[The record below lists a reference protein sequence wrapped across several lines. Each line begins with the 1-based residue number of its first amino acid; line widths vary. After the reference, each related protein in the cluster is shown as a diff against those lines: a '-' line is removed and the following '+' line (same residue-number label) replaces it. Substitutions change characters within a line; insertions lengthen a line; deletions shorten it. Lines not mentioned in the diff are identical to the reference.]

1 MPYTIAILSLNSDL
15 LHVSMQDILTIYD
28 ISLNENLYSKYST
41 QLTQQPQLV
50 RCSPLVWILSW
61 QHHLYLESSGFTE
74 LSIVWECYQIFTSLV
89 PQMLSIGG
97 IECVIYHALVNEK
110 IGE

>member
-50 RCSPLVWILSW
+50 RCSPLV
-61 QHHLYLESSGFTE
+61 
-74 LSIVWECYQIFTSLV
+74 
-89 PQMLSIGG
+89 
-97 IECVIYHALVNEK
+97 
-110 IGE
+110 